1 MTTRGTVRIG
11 LGALLLSVGIAAL
24 AIFIAAR
31 YASLTAYGLSP
42 GAEAVFVRVERAERM
57 SGQLVTAWVTTVG
70 DRTKTT
76 APASTTPAPA
86 KATGAAETRSTDPL
100 PADGAVLPASLWR
113 GWSVR
118 PPDSCAAVLNL
129 DETVTGRSAIGPGTL
144 LWLDAG
150 PGRTLQGA
158 CHQGSGRSSTPA
170 LTTLNVK
177 GGELGRVSVY
187 SGNWPRL
194 AVLLLT
200 LAWLASLCHALIPAG
215 RHRGLSRLI
224 VGKDGRYSNA
234 QFQMAAWFMVFIGAY
249 VSTLVWRV
257 VSGSLQ
263 LAVGIGSPEALLA
276 LTGIAAGTYAAAAA
290 ITANA
295 TGQGRL
301 IKPPAAEP
309 ELQNLYSDDA
319 GRFDFGDFQS
329 LVVTLVAVVGYLI
342 ALSGWQENVFLT
354 SQTTLPD
361 VGNTILTIF
370 GAGQATYLLKKALHT
385 DAIRDLGL
393 ELRPAEVTLG
403 QNAARPS
410 ALTLD
415 VWHDP
420 LAAVGAAAVTHQPVL
435 ASGLLTGAANITLGT
450 PRTVSS
456 MLTQYPVD
464 LDTAG
469 LPPGEYT
476 FEVSAG
482 TPTRTQTVLGRL
494 RVNQAAV
501 PQP

>member
-1 MTTRGTVRIG
+1 MNTRGTVRIG
-11 LGALLLSVGIAAL
+11 LRALLLSVGIAAL

-42 GAEAVFVRVERAERM
+42 GVEAVFVRVERAEIV
-57 SGQLVTAWVTTVG
+57 SDELVTAWVTTVG
-70 DRTKTT
+70 DRT
-76 APASTTPAPA
+76 SRTTPA
-86 KATGAAETRSTDPL
+86 TTQVRDTTS
-100 PADGAVLPASLWR
+100 GAVLPTSLWR

-118 PPDSCAAVLNL
+118 SPASCAAILNL
-129 DETVTGRSAIGPGTL
+129 DKTVNGRSIGPGTL
-144 LWLDAG
+144 LWLDAEPGQELLRACAADPAIPASG
-150 PGRTLQGA
+150 PR
-158 CHQGSGRSSTPA
+158 
-170 LTTLNVK
+170 LTTLDV
-177 GGELGRVSVY
+177 GQGELGRVSVY

-200 LAWLASLCHALIPAG
+200 LAWLASLCSALIPAG
-215 RHRGLSRLI
+215 RHRGLHRLI
-224 VGKDGRYSNA
+224 IGKDGRYSNA

-263 LAVGIGSPEALLA
+263 LAMGIQSPDALLA
-276 LTGIAAGTYAAAAA
+276 LTGIAAGTYAAATA
-290 ITANA
+290 ITAGA
-295 TGQGRL
+295 AGQGSL
-301 IKPPAAEP
+301 IKPPAAQP

-329 LVVTLVAVVGYLI
+329 LVVTLVAVAGYLI

-370 GAGQATYLLKKALHT
+370 GAGQATYLLKKALRT
-385 DAIRDLGL
+385 DAVRDLGL
-393 ELRPAEVTLG
+393 ELRPAEVALG
-403 QNAARPS
+403 QGAAQPG

-420 LAAVGAAAVTHQPVL
+420 MAAVGVPAVTHQPVL
-435 ASGLLTGAANITLGT
+435 ASGLLTGAANVVLGA
-450 PRTVSS
+450 PRTISS
-456 MLTQYPVD
+456 MLTQYPLD

-476 FEVSAG
+476 FEISAG

-494 RVNQAAV
+494 RVV
-501 PQP
+501 